1 MKEILRN
8 KSICYYKRPTITIY
22 NLLSIHRFPTKDFF
36 KNLIG
41 ENIPLIE
48 RTLTID
54 LSLVEP
60 TETNLPAHI
69 RHLVQLFS
77 SCLALCWEGQLVCPK
92 HQPHSPPGVQPPHP
106 HQSAVS
112 GLPRLDAAG
121 CCGSSTLEF
130 CFPQN
135 DHLYSYVGVLP
146 LPGFQWQMTFFLRG
160 SPTKNVRILGDCCW
174 VGFPSRVQLMRSSKF
189 IFHNGDHA

>member
-60 TETNLPAHI
+60 TETNLPATSDIWFSCSRAAWHCVGRANSFAPSI
-69 RHLVQLFS
+69 NHTAPRCSASTSSSVGSFRVAKVRCSWLLRIKHL
-77 SCLALCWEGQLVCPK
+77 
-92 HQPHSPPGVQPPHP
+92 GV
-106 HQSAVS
+106 
-112 GLPRLDAAG
+112 L
-121 CCGSSTLEF
+121 
-130 CFPQN
+130 FPQN

-146 LPGFQWQMTFFLRG
+146 LPGFQWQMTFFEG
-160 SPTKNVRILGDCCW
+160 IAYQKCNNPG
-174 VGFPSRVQLMRSSKF
+174 
-189 IFHNGDHA
+189 